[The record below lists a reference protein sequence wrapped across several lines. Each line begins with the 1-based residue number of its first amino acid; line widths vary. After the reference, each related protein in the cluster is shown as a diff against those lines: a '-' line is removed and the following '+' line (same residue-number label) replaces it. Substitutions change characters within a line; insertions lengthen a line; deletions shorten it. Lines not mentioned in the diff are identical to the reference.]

1 MALRVGETIELSID
15 DVAFGGDGVGR
26 VGDCVVF
33 VPFTITGER
42 VRARVAAVKKQFAT
56 ATLVE
61 VLVASPHRV
70 QPQCPHFGPSAKP
83 LPCGGCQYQHIDYAQ
98 QLALKTAQIRE
109 GLRRIGGI
117 DNPPLEPMIGSPR
130 AYGCRNK
137 ITLRRRGHQA
147 GYLATDNATLL
158 NVRECPI
165 ADERINAALADL
177 RKWLAR
183 QAGADGRAVEAEI
196 TLRHTNAG
204 EVSWFVEPDEKAKG
218 KSPPPTPMWVEEM
231 VMDKRLKLPP
241 ASFFQ
246 VNSELLPEMV
256 RLVEEG
262 FLQSGCRTVVDAYC
276 GVGLFALL
284 LAKRAQCCHGIESDA
299 TAISAAKFNAERFGL
314 ANCHFA
320 RGKVEEL
327 LPQTL
332 AQMEAGSCCVI
343 LDPPRAG
350 CAPEVV
356 ETLLGARPKRI
367 IYVSCNPPALARDL
381 KRLVTAYEL
390 TRVVPLD
397 MFPQT
402 AHCEVVTKLGRSSV

>member
-1 MALRVGETIELSID
+1 
-15 DVAFGGDGVGR
+15 
-26 VGDCVVF
+26 
-33 VPFTITGER
+33 
-42 VRARVAAVKKQFAT
+42 
-56 ATLVE
+56 
-61 VLVASPHRV
+61 
-70 QPQCPHFGPSAKP
+70 
-83 LPCGGCQYQHIDYAQ
+83 
-98 QLALKTAQIRE
+98 
-109 GLRRIGGI
+109 
-117 DNPPLEPMIGSPR
+117 
-130 AYGCRNK
+130 
-137 ITLRRRGHQA
+137 
-147 GYLATDNATLL
+147 
-158 NVRECPI
+158 
-165 ADERINAALADL
+165 
-177 RKWLAR
+177 
-183 QAGADGRAVEAEI
+183 
-196 TLRHTNAG
+196 
-204 EVSWFVEPDEKAKG
+204 
-218 KSPPPTPMWVEEM
+218 
-231 VMDKRLKLPP
+231 
-241 ASFFQ
+241 
-246 VNSELLPEMV
+246 MV

-402 AHCEVVTKLGRSSV
+402 AHCEVVAKLGRSSV